1 MSKVEKF
8 VFALLMLV
16 IIPCLGR
23 AESRQRLTVMV
34 YMCGSSLES
43 AYGAGTR
50 DMDEMTAALRSE
62 DITLLVMTG
71 GSLKWQNHEIDPEAL
86 TITRIGMKNGRT
98 GSAVVDRQPSASM
111 GDPDTLTYFLN
122 FAADNY
128 PADNYGLI
136 MWDHGNGPMEGL
148 CLDERFKPDRM
159 DVEELAEALHKSP
172 FSKEKLEWIGFDACL
187 MESVEIALQV
197 APYVRYMIGSEETEP
212 EDGWDYSFLAD
223 IDADTDGA
231 ETGRLIVDY
240 YIRDAK
246 PGEFKTL
253 SCIDLSRI
261 EALRTR
267 LDELFSLWQNDVD
280 PQTYSAIAKQRK
292 AIMGYGLDVA
302 RNMRDHDLVDLGD
315 LISTLSRENQSVGS
329 LVSEAIDEVVLHKAS
344 TLDDSSGLSVYFPY
358 YNKERYFSDWKAK
371 YESFGIGEAYTHFI
385 RSFGDILI
393 GKPLAEWD
401 NLPLGLYFGAREE
414 RVASRL
420 MNLESAA
427 DISAKSEVDD
437 GIITA
442 EDIRS
447 VQEGLLAKV
456 PLTTQ
461 QQAAFASARLMVMER
476 TRTFLTDQY
485 HYRLVYTSPAL
496 DMDADGAIRST
507 YQEQTLHV
515 VDQSGKSQISEISY
529 RTLDNGEIA
538 VDVAA
543 RSGYGDD
550 ADEVRMVMTFRLDDG
565 GALTRSGI
573 YVYDPLTD
581 VYEHRYAYDAE
592 RYPYIAF
599 PDRYIVPQ
607 SGESG
612 DSVIWTEEDD
622 FTRESIIRYLDDWHL
637 EFRTTSDTRALGV
650 LVEITDT
657 QNNRHYTDM
666 RTINT
671 GSESPDLIKGGLYVR
686 ALAEGMEVNGDGIT
700 INLTLIGNDA
710 FTQNIWIYAPT
721 VNGRESAFVTENG
734 NAAYQTAVLEHGKS
748 ISRYLTISAEG
759 VDEVDELGMRF
770 SYIYPMDTN
779 QSDTGASEGIPLEMC
794 SRVFSG
800 PAKIIPNAPVP
811 VTENSILLTAFD
823 FSTVWGTG
831 YREALNRPSLKGAAP
846 IASEMMGEQ
855 TLLMGFAR
863 IPENVGN
870 YDRAYIYAGRLEDDL
885 LRVSRIGECV
895 ELDSETLGFMIPG
908 RRVSLLAGETTLPL
922 CIGKDFNAGLPY
934 SLFPID
940 FYVDDILTNYIDSLM
955 TLGTD
960 TVREMSWMEGLY
972 GVEFS
977 QIVTTDSPVL
987 PITAGSALDGVNSI
1001 ENRADVGKLP
1011 LRLRCEDPSDESM
1024 YVVFLDQYDNVMYA
1038 MPVFSNQLM
1047 EAELDGS
1054 LEALKAELAGR
1065 ESRVT
1070 RTLPTGDKVTLRQL
1084 GDWIFRNTY
1093 GGIRIVGYVGNQ
1105 SRVEVPESLDGK
1117 NVLEVLPGAFD
1128 GKHIESIT
1136 FPSTV
1141 SRLDCDAFGSSASQ
1155 SALVLRSVS
1164 NAVFIDLDTSLSPK
1178 DNLAL
1183 YSDGTLTV
1191 KASRDAVKCE
1201 ESGSLTGVISVTTG
1215 ATTDADD
1222 TDSLEHYPYSATIRA
1237 IEKWGFRHV
1246 MFDDA
1251 EFLWLPPVMYRRTEG
1266 GSWVILSYGG
1276 SDSTVF
1282 IPAGVE
1288 GERVTGIDDHAFQR
1302 NMYHYVRTVEIEEG
1316 IETIGERAFAGSSVE
1331 EITLPESLKR
1341 IAPDAFDGCGML
1353 RRVTVKCDPAN
1364 LPDGLFASCTL
1375 LGDGALALNDGADAT
1390 EAGRLLG
1397 NGRARKAYAD
1407 TLPGDLLGYW
1417 ESSAIYD
1424 GNGMRWPG
1432 GPILFSITLHEN
1444 GTYSG
1449 YFMGSIQGRWTA
1461 QDGVIRAGDML
1472 LIPDGSGGLTVYR
1485 NYWRITSERK

>member
-1 MSKVEKF
+1 MSKAVKIIF
-8 VFALLMLV
+8 TLLILV
-16 IIPCLGR
+16 SMPRLGR
-23 AESRQRLTVMV
+23 AEPRQSLTIMV
-34 YMCGSSLES
+34 YMCGSNLES
-43 AYGAGTR
+43 TYGAGTR
-50 DMDEMTAALRSE
+50 DLDEMTAALCSE

-71 GSLKWQNHEIDPEAL
+71 GSMNWLNQEIDSDVL
-86 TITRIGMKNGRT
+86 TIKRIGMKNGTT
-98 GSAVVDRQPSASM
+98 GSAVVDRQPAASM

-122 FAADNY
+122 FATDHY

-148 CLDERFKPDRM
+148 CLDERFKPDKM
-159 DVEELAEALHKSP
+159 DVEELAEALHNSA

-212 EDGWDYSFLAD
+212 EDGWDYGFLAD
-223 IDADTDGA
+223 VGADTNGA

-280 PQTYSAIAKQRK
+280 PQTYSDIAKQRK

-315 LISTLSRENQSVGS
+315 LISTLSRDKQSVGS
-329 LVSEAIDEVVLHKAS
+329 LVNEAIDEAVLYKAS

-358 YNKERYFSDWKAK
+358 YNKERYYSDWKAK

-414 RVASRL
+414 RLTSVL

-427 DISAKSEVDD
+427 DISALSKVDD

-442 EDIRS
+442 EDIQS
-447 VQEGLLAKV
+447 VQGGLLAKV
-456 PLTTQ
+456 PLTIE
-461 QQAAFASARLMVMER
+461 QQAAFATARLMVMER

-515 VDQSGKSQISEISY
+515 VDQSGRSLVSEISY

-538 VDVAA
+538 VDAAA

-550 ADEVRMVMTFRLDDG
+550 ADEIRMVMTFRMDES

-581 VYEHRYAYDAE
+581 TYEQRSAYDAE

-599 PDRYIVPQ
+599 PDRYIIPQ

-637 EFRTTSDTRALGV
+637 EFRITSDARALCV
-650 LVEITDT
+650 FVEITDT

-666 RTINT
+666 RAINT

-686 ALAEGMEVNGDGIT
+686 ALAEGMEVNDDGIT
-700 INLTLIGNDA
+700 INLTLIGSDVL
-710 FTQNIWIYAPT
+710 TQHVWIYAPT
-721 VNGRESAFVTENG
+721 VNGRESVFVTENG
-734 NAAYQTAVLEHGKS
+734 RAAYQAVALEHGQS
-748 ISRYLTISAEG
+748 VSRYLTISAEG
-759 VDEVDELGMRF
+759 VDEVDELSLRF
-770 SYIYPMDTN
+770 SYIYPMSMNLPDTA
-779 QSDTGASEGIPLEMC
+779 DSESIPMEMC

-811 VTENSILLTAFD
+811 ITEDSILLTAFD
-823 FSTVWGTG
+823 FSTVWGTS
-831 YREALNRPSLKGAAP
+831 YQEALNRPSLNGAAP
-846 IASEMMGEQ
+846 VASEMLGEQ

-863 IPENVGN
+863 IPMNVGN
-870 YDRAYIYAGRLEDDL
+870 YDRAFIYAGKLDDDML
-885 LRVSRIGECV
+885 CASRVGECV
-895 ELDSETLGFMIPG
+895 ALDSETLSFLLPG
-908 RRVSLLAGETTLPL
+908 KRVSLLAGETALPL
-922 CIGKDFNAGLPY
+922 CIGKDFGVGLPY

-940 FYVDDILTNYIDSLM
+940 FNIDNTLTNYIDSVM
-955 TLGTD
+955 TLGAD
-960 TVREMSWMEGLY
+960 TVREMSWMEGLD

-977 QIVTTDSPVL
+977 QGVITYSPVI
-987 PITAGSALDGVNSI
+987 PINAGLALDSVNSI
-1001 ENRADVGKLP
+1001 ENRADVGELP

-1024 YVVFLDQYDNVMYA
+1024 YVVFLDQYDNVMHA
-1038 MPVFSNQLM
+1038 MPVFPSQLM
-1047 EAELDGS
+1047 APDLEGS
-1054 LEALKAELAGR
+1054 LEELKTELAGR
-1065 ESRVT
+1065 ESRVI
-1070 RTLPTGDKVTLRQL
+1070 RTLPTGESVVLRQL

-1093 GGIRIVGYVGNQ
+1093 EGIQIVGYAGNQ

-1117 NVLEVLPGAFD
+1117 KVLEVFPGAFD
-1128 GKHIESIT
+1128 GKRIESIT

-1141 SRLDCDAFGSSASQ
+1141 SYLDCETFGSCASQ
-1155 SALVLRSVS
+1155 SAIVMRSVS
-1164 NAVFIDLDTSLSPK
+1164 NAVFIDLDTSLSSK

-1183 YSDGTLTV
+1183 YSEGTLTV
-1191 KASRDAVKCE
+1191 KASHDDIKFE
-1201 ESGSLTGVISVTTG
+1201 EDGSLAGVRSVTTG

-1222 TDSLEHYPYSATIRA
+1222 TDSLEHYPYSAIIRA

-1246 MFDDA
+1246 VFDDA
-1251 EFLWLPPVMYRRTEG
+1251 EFLWLPPVMYRRTGG

-1276 SDSTVF
+1276 SDSKVF
-1282 IPAGVE
+1282 IPAEVE
-1288 GERVTGIDDHAFQR
+1288 GERVTDIADHAFQR
-1302 NMYHYVRTVEIEEG
+1302 NMYHYVRTVEIGEG
-1316 IETIGERAFAGSSVE
+1316 IETIGEKAFAGSSVE
-1331 EITLPESLKR
+1331 EVTLPKSLKR
-1341 IAPDAFDGCGML
+1341 IAPDAFEGCGML
-1353 RRVTVKCDPAN
+1353 RKVTVKCDPVI
-1364 LPDGLFASCTL
+1364 LPEGLFASCTL
-1375 LGDGALALNDGADAT
+1375 LGNDTLALPDKADAT
-1390 EAGRLLG
+1390 EAARLLG
-1397 NGRARKAYAD
+1397 NGRAKKAVAD
-1407 TLPGDLLGYW
+1407 TSPDDLLGYW

-1432 GPILFSITLHEN
+1432 GSIFFSITLYEN

-1472 LIPDGSGGLTVYR
+1472 LIPDGTGGITVYR
-1485 NYWRITSERK
+1485 NYWRITCER